1 MNYIQRIYD
10 LLTEAVEVS
19 ESNRASKMKKYQ
31 LAKSSDAWK
40 RSTGAKTGADLSRGT
55 SGEDESGDMHWK
67 GRAGEPGTG
76 KGGSRQMMHQ
86 VDYYRDP
93 DNKVGAHSHYGR
105 RIKGGDDT
113 GESRGVKK
121 ERLTSTPKNQAKKI
135 IKADLDAKATE
146 KATAKAQR
154 KAAFKRKLRSQR

>member
-19 ESNRASKMKKYQ
+19 ESNRDSKMKKYQ

-76 KGGSRQMMHQ
+76 KGGSRQMIHQ
-86 VDYYRDP
+86 VDYYKDP
-93 DNKVGAHSHYGR
+93 DNKVGAHSNYGR
-105 RIKGGDDT
+105 GIKGGDDT

-121 ERLTSTPKNQAKKI
+121 ERLTSTPRKEAKKI
-135 IKADLDAKATE
+135 I
-146 KATAKAQR
+146 